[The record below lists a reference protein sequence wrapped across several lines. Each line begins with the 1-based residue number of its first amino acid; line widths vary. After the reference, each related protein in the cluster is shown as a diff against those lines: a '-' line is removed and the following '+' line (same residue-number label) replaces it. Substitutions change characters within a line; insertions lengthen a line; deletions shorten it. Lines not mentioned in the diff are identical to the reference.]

1 MRTDVF
7 ARDASENIQ
16 FIPKSL
22 FFQYKTK
29 SLTTKIG
36 YQTLQIDGP
45 DLLNPAD
52 VVHAKN
58 WIDPTAPETMSSAG
72 LSFSQEKSDVS
83 WEVLYVPRQT
93 PATLPGAHSPWLPR
107 KNRLPIESEDTEI
120 RIPDNVEYQYLGAQ
134 TVNNALN
141 HNVTMKLQKKSDSF
155 EGQLIYYNGLSHSP
169 YLLTRVTG
177 TLLSVNPDIIAV
189 TSPVKLIPFYYR
201 HHVLAGTFNVPLG
214 SWAIH
219 GGMNWMKPQGSDE
232 RIPDET
238 TLGVIGLEKS
248 FESDFGM
255 ITTIV
260 DYVRQKR
267 QDADQIS
274 FLRSIMEEA
283 VTGGVRIPFGEETQL
298 FAGGL
303 YDLVGKSS
311 LYKATL
317 SHRMTSSLSVEAQ
330 GQILQ
335 GPSKTLI
342 GLYQR
347 HDSYQLKLIWSF

>member
-1 MRTDVF
+1 MKSVSRMMLFLFTTPALAEWKFSGNVALYFQKIGIETTTVSPSERGGLNTNLNLENKINSRLRFRSDTWMRADFF
-7 ARDASENIQ
+7 ARDAGENIQ

-22 FFQYKTK
+22 YLQYKTK
-29 SLTTKIG
+29 SLTIKVG

-52 VVHAKN
+52 VIHAKN
-58 WIDPTAPETMSSAG
+58 GIDPIAPETMSSAG
-72 LSFSQEKSDVS
+72 LSFSHEKSDVS

-93 PATLPGAHSPWLPR
+93 PAALPGAHSPWLPR

-120 RIPDNVEYQYLGAQ
+120 TIPDNVEYQYLGAQ

-141 HNVTMKLQKKSDSF
+141 HNVTMKLQ
-155 EGQLIYYNGLSHSP
+155 I
-169 YLLTRVTG
+169 
-177 TLLSVNPDIIAV
+177 
-189 TSPVKLIPFYYR
+189 
-201 HHVLAGTFNVPLG
+201 
-214 SWAIH
+214 
-219 GGMNWMKPQGSDE
+219 
-232 RIPDET
+232 
-238 TLGVIGLEKS
+238 
-248 FESDFGM
+248 
-255 ITTIV
+255 
-260 DYVRQKR
+260 
-267 QDADQIS
+267 
-274 FLRSIMEEA
+274 
-283 VTGGVRIPFGEETQL
+283 GEETQL

-303 YDLVGKSS
+303 YDMVGKSS

-317 SHRMTSSLSVEAQ
+317 SHRMTPSLSVEAQ